1 MDILHDILKTIL
13 LAAIPVLTAFL
24 CALIKKGMAWLAA
37 KSKSETESAYYFEID
52 EAVRAAV
59 TYVNQTFVDALK
71 ADASFDE
78 EQQEA
83 AFNEAYQTA
92 IQTISDAALDFLSVK
107 FGDIRQYLTVKIEEA
122 VHQSKRDG

>member
-24 CALIKKGMAWLAA
+24 CAIIRKGMAWLAA

-71 ADASFDE
+71 ADSIFDE